1 MQLKLSSAK
10 MAVIL
15 TRGRWVLKKRP
26 YPDSKVN
33 GANMGPTWVLSAP
46 RGSHVGL
53 MNLAICVYVPYLWG
67 WCGLVLGRRCLNWPM
82 WPASRRCHRRRLVV
96 AVHISRLQSHT
107 RLVSCLSRDHEG
119 GGVICLISKYLV
131 GYQWTDRDMSWWR
144 HQMETFSALLAICAE
159 NSPVPGEFPAQRPVT
174 RSFDVFFDLHLNK
187 QLGKQWW
194 GWWFET
200 LAHPLW
206 RHRNVLLILFG
217 RT

>member
-53 MNLAICVYVPYLWG
+53 MNLAICVCVPYLWG

-119 GGVICLISKYLV
+119 VDVICFISKYLV
-131 GYQWTDRDMSWWR
+131 GYRWTDRDMCYWFHLGEHKMRRYRELFLHTIWY
-144 HQMETFSALLAICAE
+144 FSVCPIYRWLSAKF
-159 NSPVPGEFPAQRPVT
+159 S
-174 RSFDVFFDLHLNK
+174 LNK
-187 QLGKQWW
+187 I
-194 GWWFET
+194 
-200 LAHPLW
+200 
-206 RHRNVLLILFG
+206 LIIPQIAILTFISYKFL
-217 RT
+217 TEITYSI